1 MNQGDILKDAEK
13 LSHHSLESFIIELT
27 QDPSVFEYSA
37 ILAHPQIKTI
47 SKEYVE
53 LIQLFSYGTLETLKK
68 TYKGVK
74 LNEKQNEQLKR
85 LTILSIFEGQ
95 QVFIFQ
101 KIGYETI
108 STGIENRRIQA
119 CYFQTIS

>member
-108 STGIENRRIQA
+108 STGRENRRIQA
-119 CYFQTIS
+119 CYFQNIS